1 MLDVLNT
8 LGFRLADP
16 CYEQARARGTKPT
29 WHSMGQADSF
39 TRTRT
44 LLLATTAFNA
54 TDWAKQL
61 ETVAGVA
68 KVEAPFKVT
77 RDRHFSNGLT
87 RSEW

>member
-1 MLDVLNT
+1 MRVTFAYTAQYATALDATNA

-16 CYEQARARGTKPT
+16 CYEQSRARGTKPT

-61 ETVAGVA
+61 GAVAGVV
-68 KVEAPFKVT
+68 KVEVTFKMAC
-77 RDRHFSNGLT
+77 
-87 RSEW
+87 